1 MSNGTNDCA
10 DGFRMRRSEKAD
22 VKVDAV
28 GLRAERLRGCND
40 IDLTSVNQIW
50 SAV

>member
-1 MSNGTNDCA
+1 MSDGTNDCA
-10 DGFRMRRSEKAD
+10 EGLRMRRPEKAY
-22 VKVDAV
+22 VKVGAV
-28 GLRAERLRGCND
+28 GSRTEIVRGCND